1 MSGLAAAPALV
12 GGDLVLPFEVSARQR
27 WEKLVVRL
35 ATDGAIRAR
44 VSLADRPLLG
54 EVNLFAPL
62 RLATDG
68 SLFQLR
74 TSLDAGASVVRYALR

>member
-1 MSGLAAAPALV
+1 MSGLAASPALV
-12 GGDLVLPFEVSARQR
+12 GSDLVLPFEVSARQH

-35 ATDGAIRAR
+35 APTAAIRAR

-62 RLATDG
+62 RLSSTG
-68 SLFQLR
+68 HLFQLR
-74 TSLDAGASVVRYALR
+74 TSLEAGASVARYALR